1 VINAVS
7 GASSSD
13 YLWQLLQASKSTGT
27 DRSAST
33 DNVFS
38 LFDTNGDGSISKN
51 ELSSA
56 LSRSS
61 SASSILGSDS
71 DSTSSFV
78 SLLNTM
84 NESIAGATGVNSTG
98 FTNRLSGEEIFKKID
113 INGDGALSKTEF
125 EISRPSNMT
134 VAQADKLYSILDT
147 NKDGSIS
154 RSEFI
159 AKGPGGANG
168 QPPPPP
174 SAIDSTA
181 ESADNSSSI
190 ISLAGSA
197 FMQIL
202 KYAAKSYAAG
212 ATGGLL
218 GIA

>member
-1 VINAVS
+1 MINAVS

-27 DRSAST
+27 SRSAST
-33 DNVFS
+33 NNVFS
-38 LFDTNGDGSISKN
+38 LFDTNGDGSISKS

-61 SASSILGSDS
+61 SANPIMGSDS

-78 SLLNTM
+78 SLLNAL
-84 NESIAGATGVNSTG
+84 NESIAGAAGANSTG
-98 FTNRLSGEEIFKKID
+98 STGRLSGEEIFKKID
-113 INGDGALSKTEF
+113 INGDGTLSKTEF

-134 VAQADKLYSILDT
+134 VTQADELYSKLDT

-154 RSEFI
+154 QSEFI
-159 AKGPGGANG
+159 AKDPGGPNG
-168 QPPPPP
+168 LPPLPPDATNCT
-174 SAIDSTA
+174 SGST
-181 ESADNSSSI
+181 DNSSSI

-202 KYAAKSYAAG
+202 KYAAKSSAAG
-212 ATGGLL
+212 ATGGIL
-218 GIA
+218 GIV